1 MKKPIIFNVL
11 FFIITAT
18 ASLADNELGIFSE
31 LFNVVQD
38 QESGLRTGKIEVSGE
53 FDEFER
59 AISVSYTHLTL
70 PTKA

>member
-38 QESGLRTGKIEVSGE
+38 QESGLRTGKIEV
-53 FDEFER
+53 
-59 AISVSYTHLTL
+59 
-70 PTKA
+70 